1 VTDTVL
7 PSGLVPDVEEAPVAE
22 QTNVTLAALFA
33 ALAQTFNQ
41 TDDTFVSRFA
51 ENLDRVCFELKDLG
65 GDNSATLSTLRA
77 TTALLTA
84 LTRIPGSAI

>member
-1 VTDTVL
+1 MTDTVL
-7 PSGLVPDVEEAPVAE
+7 PSGLVPDVEEAPVDE

-41 TDDTFVSRFA
+41 ADDTFVSRFA

-65 GDNSATLSTLRA
+65 GDNSATLSTQEPANAKSEQITLE
-77 TTALLTA
+77 TS
-84 LTRIPGSAI
+84 G